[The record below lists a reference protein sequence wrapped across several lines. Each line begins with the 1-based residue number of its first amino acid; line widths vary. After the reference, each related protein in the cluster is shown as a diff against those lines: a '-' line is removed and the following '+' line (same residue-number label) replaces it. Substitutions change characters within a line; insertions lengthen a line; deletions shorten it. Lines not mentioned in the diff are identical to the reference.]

1 MVRPSRIGESLPSGS
16 NFSAR
21 ETASYSKDL
30 LRALKC
36 MAERQQQYRLAELLA
51 AAAAE
56 ASRLAELSEQGS
68 GQ

>member
-1 MVRPSRIGESLPSGS
+1 MVRPSKIGESLPGGS

-30 LRALKC
+30 LQALKC
-36 MAERQQQYRLAELLA
+36 IAERQHHHRLAELLA

-56 ASRLAELSEQGS
+56 ASRLAEISEQGS
-68 GQ
+68 GS